1 VRLLRNR
8 KALGPRYTMRGWGT
22 HRLISKARLRSVTS
36 AVAAA
41 VARQGQPLRVK
52 RNMTVAARHFLARV
66 VSFDF
71 RAVGVLRALS
81 INDQKAGHGMGAQ
94 FEAELETLIS

>member
-1 VRLLRNR
+1 
-8 KALGPRYTMRGWGT
+8 
-22 HRLISKARLRSVTS
+22 
-36 AVAAA
+36 
-41 VARQGQPLRVK
+41 
-52 RNMTVAARHFLARV
+52 MTVAARHFLARV